1 MHISNLYS
9 FFDRILNN
17 GHAFFNVPTDSQT
30 YKEMITSLHVKYIF
44 SKYITSN
51 QEVICQFNIHG
62 ESIYLGKLT
71 NLQENIAEYRG
82 SLFAYAIATSGST
95 GSPKVVRVPHLCIL
109 PNIIDLKRI
118 LDITK
123 SDKIAQLTNFTF
135 DPSIIETFLSLYC
148 AATLFMISKSLKND
162 ANRFV

>member
-1 MHISNLYS
+1 
-9 FFDRILNN
+9 
-17 GHAFFNVPTDSQT
+17 
-30 YKEMITSLHVKYIF
+30 MITSLRVKYIF

-62 ESIYLGKLT
+62 ESICLRKLT
-71 NLQENIAEYRG
+71 DLQENIAGCKE
-82 SLFAYAIATSGST
+82 SHFAYAITTSGST
-95 GSPKVVRVPHLCIL
+95 GSPKVIKVSHLCIL

-135 DPSIIETFLSLYC
+135 DPSIIEIFLSLCC
-148 AATLFMISKSLKND
+148 AATLFMISKSLRND
-162 ANRFV
+162 ASRFVREMRLKVYSKKS